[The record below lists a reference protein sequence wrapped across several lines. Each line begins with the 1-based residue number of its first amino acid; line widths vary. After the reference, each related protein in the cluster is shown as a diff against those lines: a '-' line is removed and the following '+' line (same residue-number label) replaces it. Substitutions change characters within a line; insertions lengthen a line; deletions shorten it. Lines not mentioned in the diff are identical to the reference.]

1 MFVLLSINNAKAP
14 EDSARARNAVVHSFD
29 RCNVGDFDALDDS
42 DSDGDDEEE
51 GIVGV
56 IRPDFHLTDMFPLT
70 EDVENGKDSK
80 EEA

>member
-1 MFVLLSINNAKAP
+1 MATNNAKAP

-29 RCNVGDFDALDDS
+29 RCNVGELDALDDS
-42 DSDGDDEEE
+42 DSDGDDEE

-70 EDVENGKDSK
+70 VDVENGNDSK